1 MKFFSLKDILHNTTQ
16 KGYQKSEKKK
26 KKKKSAQ
33 QIIININNKI

>member
-26 KKKKSAQ
+26 KKIAGTA
-33 QIIININNKI
+33 NNNKYK

>member
-1 MKFFSLKDILHNTTQ
+1 MKFFNLKDILLNTTQ

-26 KKKKSAQ
+26 KKSPAQ

>member
-26 KKKKSAQ
+26 KIAGTA
-33 QIIININNKI
+33 NNNKYK

>member
-16 KGYQKSEKKK
+16 KGYKKSEKKK
-26 KKKKSAQ
+26 KKSPAQ